1 MKHPGWLLMIAG
13 AFVLLPMG
21 WPWVMAATFWLGF
34 VIGCFVGTRTPRP
47 EPPVLRPAPRQMEP
61 PPIQFV
67 RIKFQRRSANGA
79 ISRTD
84 DAPPQP
90 PAILVLNQRRN
101 PRSGEPCKADRP
113 SHGLAASF
121 AWQRGAVDLLQRGRA
136 VLPRRASSLAMLASA
151 LVCGVHRFAQQG
163 NRTRY

>member
-47 EPPVLRPAPRQMEP
+47 EAPVLRLAPRQMEP
-61 PPIQFV
+61 PPIRFV
-67 RIKFQRRSANGA
+67 PAVDFQDDLFTYQRRSAKGA

-84 DAPPQP
+84 DAPPLAP
-90 PAILVLNQRRN
+90 GNLGAEPAT
-101 PRSGEPCKADRP
+101 K
-113 SHGLAASF
+113 
-121 AWQRGAVDLLQRGRA
+121 
-136 VLPRRASSLAMLASA
+136 SSK
-151 LVCGVHRFAQQG
+151 R
-163 NRTRY
+163 